1 MNTAWQNWLA
11 VSRIAARLG
20 YRRDEPLRFL
30 NQRLCGLWLIW
41 IGAVILAGTALGGP
55 WLINPIIFGVGYA
68 GGMAVIFGM
77 PAVQRRYS
85 DGPESRFQANMG
97 TLAIV
102 LMFVLM
108 ALIAGRSFA
117 ALDFRTIWLG
127 ALLATALH
135 FIPFAA
141 VHGPPMLRLAV
152 PLTINALI
160 GLLVPAAP
168 FALIAAID
176 GLLKIG
182 FGVALVRR
190 RKG

>member
-1 MNTAWQNWLA
+1 MNTMWQNWLA
-11 VSRIAARLG
+11 VSRLAARLG
-20 YRRDEPLRFL
+20 YRRGEPLQFL

-41 IGAVILAGTALGGP
+41 IGAVILVSTALGGA
-55 WLINPIIFGVGYA
+55 WLINPIIFGLGYV

-77 PAVQRRYS
+77 PAVTQRFS

-102 LMFVLM
+102 LMFLLM

-117 ALDFRTIWLG
+117 TLDFRTIWLG

-141 VHGPPMLRLAV
+141 VHGPPMFRLAI
-152 PLTINALI
+152 PLTINALV
-160 GLLVPAAP
+160 GLLVPTIP
-168 FALIAAID
+168 FALIAVID
-176 GLLKIG
+176 GLIKLG

-190 RKG
+190 K